1 MISLTKTTRTIMASM
16 VVLSQ
21 WSRSRTPAHA
31 MDHLALYT
39 GTSARDRVA
48 VLLRLLGGE
57 RRILLYRSEVD
68 V

>member
-1 MISLTKTTRTIMASM
+1 MISLAKTTGTIMASM

-21 WSRSRTPAHA
+21 WSRPRTPAHA
-31 MDHLALYT
+31 MDHLAIYT
-39 GTSARDRVA
+39 GMSARDRVA

-57 RRILLYRSEVD
+57 RRILLHRSDVD